1 MTRLLVL
8 CFTLV
13 SGLAIAAPKADLW
26 DFWDS
31 SDEQSS
37 RVVSHQK
44 WQSFLDSYLVR
55 QGEYVLVE
63 YNKVTNEDK
72 NTLKSYLSDLAIT
85 SPTKLKKSEQYA
97 YWVNLYNAL
106 TIDLIL
112 DNYPLKSITKLGG
125 LFSFGPWDDDIIEI
139 QGKTMSLNDIEHRIL
154 RPIWNDPRTH
164 YAVNCAS
171 FGCPNLQQQAFTA
184 ENSEV
189 LLEHAAKEFI
199 NSDKGVLVK
208 NGQTELS
215 SIYDWFAVDF
225 GGKEELIG
233 HFSQYRASLPDSLGK
248 ISYEYDWSLNE
259 IKR

>member
-1 MTRLLVL
+1 MTRFLILFFSL
-8 CFTLV
+8 F
-13 SGLAIAAPKADLW
+13 SNLAFAAPKADLW
-26 DFWDS
+26 SFWNS
-31 SDEQSS
+31 SNAQSS
-37 RVVSHQK
+37 TIISHQK
-44 WQSFLDSYLVR
+44 WQYFLESYLVR
-55 QGEYVLVE
+55 QGEYVLVK

-72 NTLKSYLSDLAIT
+72 NNLKSYLSDLAMT
-85 SPTKLKKSEQYA
+85 SPTKLNKAEQYA

-125 LFSFGPWDDDIIEI
+125 LFSFGPWDDDIIKI

-154 RPIWNDPRTH
+154 RPIWKDPRTH

-189 LLEHAAKEFI
+189 LLELAAKEFI

-208 NGQTELS
+208 KGQTELS

-225 GGKEELIG
+225 GGEEKLIG
-233 HFSQYRASLPDSLGK
+233 HFSQYRANLPDSLGK
-248 ISYEYDWSLNE
+248 INYEYDWSLNE